1 MRIKDVLKQ
10 KKEKVV
16 YRINTNKTLCNA
28 AKIFTE
34 HRIGSLI
41 VENDDGTIAGIIT
54 EKDILKICRDRKGDV
69 SQQLV
74 KNAMTPFEELITV
87 SENDPINKAME
98 IMTDNRIKH
107 LPVFK
112 ENKLVGL
119 VSIGDLVKS
128 MLEKSRKETKRLQD
142 YISGDYP
149 EE

>member
-1 MRIKDVLKQ
+1 MKIKDVLKQ
-10 KKEKVV
+10 KKDNNV
-16 YRINTNKTLCNA
+16 YRINSNKTLCNA
-28 AKIFTE
+28 AKIFTD

-41 VENDDGTIAGIIT
+41 VENDDEEIVGIIT
-54 EKDILKICRDRKGDV
+54 EKDILKICRDRKGDI

-74 KNAMTPFEELITV
+74 QNAMTPADDLITI
-87 SENDPINKAME
+87 SENDQINRAMSL
-98 IMTDNRIKH
+98 MTDSRIKH

-112 ENKLVGL
+112 ENRLVGM

-128 MLEKSRKETKRLQD
+128 MLDKSRKETKRLQD